1 MLKSRIFS
9 IFSPSF
15 REGCIHFFILYIRV
29 LKGGLSMEY
38 ISIPCFVVICYLFA
52 ELLKAITRKNETV
65 KRAIPGIAGLLGG
78 LLGFLTFRFYP
89 EFISVKTVFEAIAI
103 GIISG
108 LASTGSNQIIKQL
121 LKGEDKNAENFF

>member
-1 MLKSRIFS
+1 
-9 IFSPSF
+9 
-15 REGCIHFFILYIRV
+15 
-29 LKGGLSMEY
+29 MEY

-52 ELLKAITRKNETV
+52 EILKAITRKNETV
-65 KRAIPGIAGLLGG
+65 KRLIPGISGLLGG
-78 LLGFLTFRFYP
+78 LLGFLTFRF
-89 EFISVKTVFEAIAI
+89 AI

>member
-1 MLKSRIFS
+1 MPIFKW
-9 IFSPSF
+9 FLPSF

-65 KRAIPGIAGLLGG
+65 KRAIPGVAGLLGG

>member
-1 MLKSRIFS
+1 
-9 IFSPSF
+9 
-15 REGCIHFFILYIRV
+15 
-29 LKGGLSMEY
+29 MEY

-65 KRAIPGIAGLLGG
+65 KRTIPGVAGLLGG

-89 EFISVKTVFEAIAI
+89 EFIGVKNIFEAIAI

-108 LASTGSNQIIKQL
+108 LASTGSNQIIKQI

>member
-1 MLKSRIFS
+1 MPIFKW
-9 IFSPSF
+9 FLPSF
-15 REGCIHFFILYIRV
+15 REGCFHFFILYIRV

-52 ELLKAITRKNETV
+52 EILKAITRKNETV
-65 KRAIPGIAGLLGG
+65 KRLIPGISGLLGG